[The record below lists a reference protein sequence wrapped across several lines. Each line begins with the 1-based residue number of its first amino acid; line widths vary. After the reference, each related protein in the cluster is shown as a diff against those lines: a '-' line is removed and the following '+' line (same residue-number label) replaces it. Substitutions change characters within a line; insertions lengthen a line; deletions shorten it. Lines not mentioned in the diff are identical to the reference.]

1 MALTAKRIET
11 AKARESLYR
20 LTDGEGLSLE
30 VPPKG
35 KKRWRFRYK
44 LAGKEKMLSLGTFPE
59 VSLQEA
65 REKKNELR
73 KLVAKGVNPS
83 DERKEQKAVAE
94 GRYSFE
100 ALALEWF
107 AHNPKRSEKDKQ
119 TVMGRLQR
127 HILPVLGNM
136 TYEEIT
142 AQHVRDMVQRIAG
155 RGTVDIARRCCDL
168 VSQIYKYGIVT
179 GKTEKNPALYVKAVL
194 PPQSQ
199 TLKHHAAL
207 TDPKEVGRL
216 MRSIEEFQ
224 GTFVVRCAL
233 QIAAYTFLRS
243 SEIRKAPWSE
253 IDFEN
258 RLWRIPAERMKRNNP
273 HLVPLSD
280 QAISVLRE
288 LHPLTQNADFIFPS
302 VRTDS
307 KPLSENTLNVALRGI
322 GFSKEQMTL
331 HGLAMM

>member
-1 MALTAKRIET
+1 
-11 AKARESLYR
+11 
-20 LTDGEGLSLE
+20 
-30 VPPKG
+30 
-35 KKRWRFRYK
+35 
-44 LAGKEKMLSLGTFPE
+44 
-59 VSLQEA
+59 
-65 REKKNELR
+65 
-73 KLVAKGVNPS
+73 
-83 DERKEQKAVAE
+83 
-94 GRYSFE
+94 
-100 ALALEWF
+100 
-107 AHNPKRSEKDKQ
+107 
-119 TVMGRLQR
+119 MGRIQR
-127 HILPVLGNM
+127 HILPALGSM
-136 TYEEIT
+136 AYDDVT

-155 RGTVDIARRCCDL
+155 RGKVDVARRCCDL
-168 VSQIYKYGIVT
+168 VNQIYKYGIVT
-179 GKTEKNPALYVKAVL
+179 GKTEKNPAAYVKAVL
-194 PPQSQ
+194 PAQSQ

-224 GTFVVRCAL
+224 GTFVVKCAL

-253 IDFEN
+253 IDFES

-307 KPLSENTLNVALRGI
+307 KPLSENTLNVALRGM

-331 HGLAMM
+331 HGFRAMASSLLNERGYSSDWIEKQLAHTERNKVRAAYNRADFLQDRIRMMQAWADYLDHLRDGGKVIPFPVKVTSDGS